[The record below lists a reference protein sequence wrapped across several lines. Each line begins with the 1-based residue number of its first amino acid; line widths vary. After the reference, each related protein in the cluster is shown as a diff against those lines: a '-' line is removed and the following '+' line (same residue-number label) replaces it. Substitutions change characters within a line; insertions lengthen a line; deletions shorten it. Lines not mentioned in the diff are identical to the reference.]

1 MEIYGTFLHFFFLC
15 RMAALEQTIFAF
27 FDDYR
32 LIEPMQTPL
41 RYTKVMSGLSAPS
54 AGHGKVDRD

>member
-1 MEIYGTFLHFFFLC
+1 
-15 RMAALEQTIFAF
+15 MAALEQTIFAF